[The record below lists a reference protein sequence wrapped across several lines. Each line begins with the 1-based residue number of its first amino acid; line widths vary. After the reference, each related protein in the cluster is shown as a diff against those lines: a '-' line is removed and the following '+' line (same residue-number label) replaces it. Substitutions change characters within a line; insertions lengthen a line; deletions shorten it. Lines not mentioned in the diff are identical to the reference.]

1 MRNFEMNDPKPTR
14 SINYWAYGALALWA
28 AGAASLLNRTPY
40 GLDESA
46 ARVMLFLWSFVED
59 LANPIVTLGVPDFR
73 AVLLIPAGFAFPG
86 NVFAIK
92 LLTLAVAA
100 SAAVGMFRWF
110 GRDGDP
116 EAPMIATGL
125 WLLSPQLIGQIDRI
139 SVEPFLLW
147 VLIAGAFLER
157 SYRARPMPFGGR
169 YFALILLSPA
179 AVTLHPSGIA
189 YPLVIALSWITRP
202 PPEGAGDGQATS
214 SGPKPFFATGARIG
228 LPVSVTAAAI
238 FGLWLAGGWPGVS
251 WFGNPVTAATGAVLG
266 WAQPAGA
273 NATTWIIGGTISL
286 LVAASVWKR
295 RSALWNDGF
304 GCMVVAAAAIS
315 LLTGDSTWVMFST
328 LIILYWGFPLLLGL
342 RLPRMPVLLRERGL
356 ALVILVVLA
365 TLFMSQDRA
374 RFSLI
379 RSGLE
384 LSAQDQLI
392 RGLAE
397 LVKRSAP
404 EPGAR
409 GDSLPAKG
417 LSVASQWPG
426 RTMVACSCNTL
437 PLPPVGG
444 DENDL
449 LKMLKGI
456 DFIVFD
462 PRNPANQSLS
472 RNLALLGGQDAETV
486 ALQAGGVIVRVRTG
500 TAPPAAPE
508 ASPGK

>member
-1 MRNFEMNDPKPTR
+1 MRNFKMSEPKLTR
-14 SINYWAYGALALWA
+14 SINYWAYGALALWG
-28 AGAASLLNRTPY
+28 AGAALLLNRTPY

-86 NVFAIK
+86 NVFAVK

-100 SAAVGMFRWF
+100 STAVAMFRWF
-110 GRDGDP
+110 GRDGDT

-169 YFALILLSPA
+169 YFALILLSLA
-179 AVTLHPSGIA
+179 AVTLHPSGVA

-202 PPEGAGDGQATS
+202 PPGAAGDGDARS

-228 LPVSVTAAAI
+228 LPLGVTAAAI
-238 FGLWLAGGWPGVS
+238 FGLWVAGGWPGVS
-251 WFGNPVTAATGAVLG
+251 WFGNPVAAATGAVLG
-266 WAQPAGA
+266 WTQPAA
-273 NATTWIIGGTISL
+273 ASAITWIVGGTVSV
-286 LVAASVWKR
+286 LVAVTLWKQ

-304 GCMVVAAAAIS
+304 GRMLVAAAAIS

-328 LIILYWGFPLLLGL
+328 LICLYWGFPLLLGL
-342 RLPRMPVLLRERGL
+342 RLPRMPALFRERGL
-356 ALVILVVLA
+356 ALAIVVVLA

-374 RFSLI
+374 RFTLL
-379 RSGLE
+379 RSGPE

-392 RGLAE
+392 RALAE

-417 LSVASQWPG
+417 LRVASQWPG

-437 PLPPVGG
+437 PLPPVSG
-444 DENDL
+444 DENAL
-449 LKMLKGI
+449 LKMLRGI

-486 ALQAGGVIVRVRTG
+486 ALQAGGVIVRV
-500 TAPPAAPE
+500 TARAPEPAAPA
-508 ASPGK
+508 ASSGK